1 MKSANQDLENKM
13 KSLETTADKLDDRLQ
28 QNEADIKQLQKD
40 MEQAENVVQ
49 DTNAVVIMD
58 KATRDSEIM
67 ELRENVQK
75 AIEDIFEAMDD
86 FETSQKQGN

>member
-1 MKSANQDLENKM
+1 MKSANQDIEKKL
-13 KSLETTADKLDDRLQ
+13 KSLESTTDKLDDRLL

-58 KATRDSEIM
+58 KAARDSEIM

-75 AIEDIFEAMDD
+75 AIEDIFDAMDD
-86 FETSQKQGN
+86 LE

>member
-28 QNEADIKQLQKD
+28 QNEADIKQLRKD